1 MEKLKSLGAVE
12 IPDDLSSEEFVN
24 FDDEVAST
32 EPNLSDEAI
41 IEMALD
47 EETLEIDD
55 EEEGNDNDNCLLKPT
70 AQQVRTAIETL
81 LDFSLFMDTDDVKKI
96 SMKLSSLIESELSK
110 NFKQASIKDYFTCNV

>member
-1 MEKLKSLGAVE
+1 MCTFKMLVFIIILKQSIQRCL
-12 IPDDLSSEEFVN
+12 LQ
-24 FDDEVAST
+24 
-32 EPNLSDEAI
+32 
-41 IEMALD
+41 
-47 EETLEIDD
+47 
-55 EEEGNDNDNCLLKPT
+55 NDNDNCLLKPT

>member
-1 MEKLKSLGAVE
+1 MLFFYLLTRAKFKMA
-12 IPDDLSSEEFVN
+12 SS
-24 FDDEVAST
+24 
-32 EPNLSDEAI
+32 
-41 IEMALD
+41 
-47 EETLEIDD
+47 
-55 EEEGNDNDNCLLKPT
+55 